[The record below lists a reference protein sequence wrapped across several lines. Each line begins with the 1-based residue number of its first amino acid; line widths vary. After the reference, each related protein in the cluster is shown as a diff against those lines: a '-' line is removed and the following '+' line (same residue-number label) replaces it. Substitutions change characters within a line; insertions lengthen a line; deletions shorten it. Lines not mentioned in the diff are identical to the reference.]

1 MKVTDP
7 IRISTQ
13 KARERV
19 TSGQALLVCA
29 YDNEKKFNANHLEG
43 AISFADFRTRLLSLP
58 KDQKIIFYCA

>member
-1 MKVTDP
+1 MTEA
-7 IRISTQ
+7 IRISPQ
-13 KARERV
+13 KAREDI

-43 AISFADFRTRLLSLP
+43 AISFAEFRTRLSSLP